1 VKSESGGPVFRSFSP
16 TRFLRNRPHGH
27 AVPNRMSQ
35 RLASVVAT
43 IVLVSAAAHAASLDA
58 EMKTVERLRGL
69 TFVHPVAERT
79 LTRAELPK
87 VLRAQ
92 MEKSL
97 PYSPDDYAL
106 ILRTLQ
112 LVDGGTTDLVGS
124 MLDLYQSQ
132 VLAFYDPLTHTYFAI
147 DQLPPAAAG
156 MLDSDVLRESVAIHE
171 LTHALQDQR
180 FHAGALD
187 QALQKDT
194 DGSLALHALMEGEAT
209 LVMLDYVL
217 DGAGQKLDE
226 VLANPEVLSL
236 LTSSLSGADKTIDS
250 STPKYFAESLKFP
263 YAEGLKLVI
272 DGYRRGG
279 WKMVD
284 RMDENPPRSTR
295 EVLHPAE
302 YFARLG
308 IANAARPPFD
318 DRSPL
323 HGVLT
328 VEHLGE
334 FHWRFLVGEAGSGWI
349 DDRVTVAQN
358 VQCDPTVLVETRW
371 ENADH
376 ARAFRD
382 AYAAFL
388 RGRGLEPRLALD
400 GVRVRAAYGADQS
413 LMDSFIR

>member
-1 VKSESGGPVFRSFSP
+1 LHIE
-16 TRFLRNRPHGH
+16 
-27 AVPNRMSQ
+27 AVPNRMSR
-35 RLASVVAT
+35 RLLNLVAALVLISASARG
-43 IVLVSAAAHAASLDA
+43 ASLDA
-58 EMKTVERLRGL
+58 EMKTVEKLRGL
-69 TFVHPVAERT
+69 TFEHPVVERT
-79 LTRAELPK
+79 ITRAELPK
-87 VLRAQ
+87 MLRAQ

-112 LVDGGTTDLVGS
+112 LVDAGTTDLVGV

-147 DQLPPAAAG
+147 DQLPTGAAG
-156 MLDSDVLRESVAIHE
+156 ILDNDVLRESVAIHE

-187 QALQKDT
+187 QELQKDT

-217 DGAGQKLDE
+217 DQAGQKMDD
-226 VLANPEVLSL
+226 VLANPEMMSI
-236 LTSSLSGADKTIDS
+236 LTSSLSSADKTIGA
-250 STPKYFAESLKFP
+250 STPRYFAESLKFP
-263 YAEGLKLVI
+263 YAEGLKMVI

-295 EVLHPAE
+295 EVLHPTE

-308 IANAARPPFD
+308 IAGAARVPFD
-318 DRSPL
+318 DKSALP
-323 HGVLT
+323 GTLT

-334 FHWRFLVGEAGSGWI
+334 FHWRFLVGEAGAGWV
-349 DDRVTVAQN
+349 DDRVTVSQN
-358 VQCDPTVLVETRW
+358 VQCDPTVLVDTHW
-371 ENADH
+371 ESADR
-376 ARAFRD
+376 ALAFRD

-388 RGRGLEPRLALD
+388 RGRGLEPKVALD
-400 GVRVRAAYGADQS
+400 GVRVRAAYGADRK

>member
-1 VKSESGGPVFRSFSP
+1 
-16 TRFLRNRPHGH
+16 
-27 AVPNRMSQ
+27 MSR
-35 RLASVVAT
+35 RLASVVVAT
-43 IVLVSAAAHAASLDA
+43 LVLVSASAHAASLDT

-69 TFVHPVAERT
+69 TFVHPVVERT

-87 VLRAQ
+87 ALRAQ

-147 DQLPPAAAG
+147 DQLPAAAAG
-156 MLDSDVLRESVAIHE
+156 ILDNDVLRESVAIHE

-180 FHAGALD
+180 FQAGVLD

-217 DGAGQKLDE
+217 DQAGQKLDD

-236 LTSSLSGADKTIDS
+236 LTSSLSGADKTLDP

-263 YAEGLKLVI
+263 YAEGLTLVI

-295 EVLHPAE
+295 EVLHPGE

-308 IANAARPPFD
+308 IGGAPRTPFD
-318 DRSPL
+318 DKSPL

-334 FHWRFLVGEAGSGWI
+334 FHWRFLVGDAGGGWV

-358 VQCDPTVLVETRW
+358 GQCDPTVLVDTRW
-371 ENADH
+371 ENADR

-400 GVRVRAAYGADQS
+400 GTRVRAAYGVDKK